1 MHDIRAIRESPEAF
15 DQGLRRR
22 GLSPRAAE
30 LIALD
35 EKRRAA
41 ILALQSAQE
50 RRNAVSKQIGVAMAR
65 KDSVAADDFRAEVA
79 GLKATMP
86 ELEAAEREAGAAL
99 DFELAAIPNLP
110 LADTP
115 EGRDESDNVEIRRHG
130 SVPDFPEGFEP
141 EEHFQIGERLGLMDF
156 DAAAKMSGAR
166 FVVLKGAMA
175 RLERALEQFM
185 LDLHTSEHG
194 YVEVS
199 PPVLVRDAAMFG
211 TAQLPKF
218 EDDQFWAVSG
228 EVLRAPTDDDIARLD
243 PLDVDIGTPPWST
256 RDQIVEQVSQLEHV
270 LNQEVDEHVALKDK
284 YPYAENR
291 LWLIPTAEV
300 PLTNLV
306 RECIVDEKILPLR
319 FTAATLSFRAEAGAA
334 GRDTRGMIR
343 QHQFK
348 KVELVSI
355 TAPEQSRDEHERM
368 TQCAEEV
375 LKRLGLH
382 FRTVALCA
390 GDMGFA
396 AQKTYDIEVWLPGQ
410 GRFREISSCSICGDF
425 QARRMNARTK
435 GADAKSTRFVH
446 TLNGSGVAV
455 GRALIAVLETYQQP
469 DGSVAVPDALRP
481 RMGGLTRIDTSR

>member
-1 MHDIRAIRESPEAF
+1 MHDIRAIRENPEAF
-15 DQGLRRR
+15 DEGLRRR
-22 GLSPRAAE
+22 GISPRAEE
-30 LIALD
+30 LIGLD

-41 ILALQSAQE
+41 ILGLQSAQE

-65 KDSVAADDFRAEVA
+65 KDSVAADDYRAEIA

-99 DFELAAIPNLP
+99 DVELAAIPNLP

-115 EGRDESDNVEIRRHG
+115 NGKDENDNVELRQHG
-130 SVPDFPEGFEP
+130 IPPAFPEGFEP

-166 FVVLKGAMA
+166 FVVLKGALA

-194 YVEVS
+194 YVEIS

-228 EVLRAPTDDDIARLD
+228 ELLRAPTDDDIARLD
-243 PLDVDIGTPPWST
+243 PLDAQAALATRVNDIKSSRFG
-256 RDQIVEQVSQLEHV
+256 
-270 LNQEVDEHVALKDK
+270 
-284 YPYAENR
+284 
-291 LWLIPTAEV
+291 LIPTAEV

-306 RECIVDEKILPLR
+306 RESIVDEKSLPLR
-319 FTAATLSFRAEAGAA
+319 FTAGTLSFRAEAGAA

-355 TAPEQSRDEHERM
+355 TTPEQSRDEHERM
-368 TQCAEEV
+368 TACAEEV

-469 DGSVAVPDALRP
+469 DGSVAVPDVLRP
-481 RMGGLTRIDTSR
+481 YMAGLTRIETTR

>member
-1 MHDIRAIRESPEAF
+1 MHDIRAIRENPEAF
-15 DQGLRRR
+15 DEGLRRR
-22 GLSPRAAE
+22 GLSARAE
-30 LIALD
+30 SLVALD

-41 ILALQSAQE
+41 ILALQAAQE

-65 KDSVAADDFRAEVA
+65 KDSVAADDYRAEVA

-86 ELEAAEREAGAAL
+86 ELEAAEREAGTAL
-99 DFELAAIPNLP
+99 DVELAAIPNLP

-115 EGRDESDNVEIRRHG
+115 DGKDENDNVELRRHG
-130 SVPDFPEGFEP
+130 APPDLGGMNKPK
-141 EEHFQIGERLGLMDF
+141 EHFEIGEALGLMDF

-166 FVVLKGAMA
+166 FVVLKGALA

-228 EVLRAPTDDDIARLD
+228 ELLRPSPDDEIAALD
-243 PLDVDIGTPPWST
+243 PLNAQAALAT
-256 RDQIVEQVSQLEHV
+256 RL
-270 LNQEVDEHVALKDK
+270 
-284 YPYAENR
+284 AEIKGGR
-291 LWLIPTAEV
+291 FGLIPTAEV

-306 RECIVDEKILPLR
+306 RESIVDEKTLPLR

-355 TAPEQSRDEHERM
+355 TTPEQSRDEHERM
-368 TQCAEEV
+368 TGCAEEV

-390 GDMGFA
+390 GDIGFA
-396 AQKTYDIEVWLPGQ
+396 AQKTYDIEAWLPGQ
-410 GRFREISSCSICGDF
+410 GRFREISSCSVCGDF

-435 GADAKSTRFVH
+435 SADAKATRFVH

-469 DGSVAVPDALRP
+469 NGSVAVPDVLRP
-481 RMGGLTRIDTSR
+481 CMGGLTKIEATG

>member
-1 MHDIRAIRESPEAF
+1 MHDIRAIRENPEAF
-15 DQGLRRR
+15 DEGLRRR
-22 GLSPRAAE
+22 GLNPRAEE
-30 LIALD
+30 LVALD

-41 ILALQSAQE
+41 ILALQNAQE

-65 KDSVAADDFRAEVA
+65 KDSVAADDYRAEVA

-86 ELEAAEREAGAAL
+86 VLEAAEREAGAEL
-99 DFELAAIPNLP
+99 DVELEAIPNLP

-115 EGRDESDNVEIRRHG
+115 DGKEENDNVELRQYG
-130 SVPDFPEGFEP
+130 SLPTFADGFKP
-141 EEHFQIGERLGLMDF
+141 REHFEIGEALGLMDF
-156 DAAAKMSGAR
+156 DSAAKMSGAR
-166 FVVLKGAMA
+166 FVVLKGALA

-185 LDLHTSEHG
+185 LNLHTSEHG

-228 EVLRAPTDDDIARLD
+228 EVLRAPTDDEIARLD
-243 PLDVDIGTPPWST
+243 PFDAQAALVT
-256 RDQIVEQVSQLEHV
+256 QL
-270 LNQEVDEHVALKDK
+270 NAIKSS
-284 YPYAENR
+284 R
-291 LWLIPTAEV
+291 FGLIPTAEV

-306 RECIVDEKILPLR
+306 RETIVEEKTLPLR
-319 FTAATLSFRAEAGAA
+319 FTAGTLSFRAEAGAA
-334 GRDTRGMIR
+334 GKDTRGMIR

-355 TAPEQSRDEHERM
+355 TTPEQSRDEHERM
-368 TQCAEEV
+368 TGCAEEV

-382 FRTVALCA
+382 FRTVALCV

-410 GRFREISSCSICGDF
+410 GRFREISSCSLCGDF

-455 GRALIAVLETYQQP
+455 GRALIAVLETCQDP
-469 DGSVAVPDALRP
+469 DGSVAVPDVLRP
-481 RMGGLTRIDTSR
+481 YMGGLTRIEAAR

>member
-1 MHDIRAIRESPEAF
+1 MHDIRAIRENPEVF
-15 DQGLRRR
+15 DEGLRRR
-22 GLSPRAAE
+22 GLSPRAE
-30 LIALD
+30 SLVALD

-65 KDSVAADDFRAEVA
+65 KDTVAADDYRAEVA

-86 ELEAAEREAGAAL
+86 ELDEAAEEAETAL
-99 DFELAAIPNLP
+99 EMELAAIPNLP
-110 LADTP
+110 LDDTP
-115 EGRDESDNVEIRRHG
+115 DGKDENDNVELRQYG
-130 SVPDFPEGFEP
+130 SLPTFRDGFTP
-141 EEHFQIGERLGLMDF
+141 KEHFEVGEALGLMDF
-156 DAAAKMSGAR
+156 DTASKMSGAR
-166 FVVLKGAMA
+166 FVVLKGVLA

-185 LDLHTSEHG
+185 LDLHTTEHG
-194 YVEVS
+194 YTEIA
-199 PPVLVRDAAMFG
+199 PPVLVRDATMFG

-218 EDDQFWAVSG
+218 EEDQFWTIAGDSVSAIAGG
-228 EVLRAPTDDDIARLD
+228 EYFSYGVF
-243 PLDVDIGTPPWST
+243 
-256 RDQIVEQVSQLEHV
+256 
-270 LNQEVDEHVALKDK
+270 KK
-284 YPYAENR
+284 NR
-291 LWLIPTAEV
+291 LGLIPTAEV

-306 RECIVDEKILPLR
+306 RESIVEEKALPMR
-319 FTAATLSFRAEAGAA
+319 FTAGTLSFRAEAGAA

-355 TAPEQSRDEHERM
+355 ATPDQSRDEHERM
-368 TQCAEEV
+368 TGCAEEV

-382 FRTVALCA
+382 FRTVELCA

-396 AQKTYDIEVWLPGQ
+396 AQKTYDLEVWLPGQ

-469 DGSVAVPDALRP
+469 DGSVAVPDVLRP
-481 RMGGLTRIDTSR
+481 YMGGLTRLETAR